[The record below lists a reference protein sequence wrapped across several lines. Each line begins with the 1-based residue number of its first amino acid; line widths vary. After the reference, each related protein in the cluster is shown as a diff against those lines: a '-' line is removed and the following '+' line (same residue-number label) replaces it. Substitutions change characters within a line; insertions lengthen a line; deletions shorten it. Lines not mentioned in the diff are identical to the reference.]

1 MATKSK
7 KPDNK
12 VQASGGDQGGRSK
25 GSSKKLSFFGGF
37 VFVYL
42 CPRFFLPCG
51 VLLSTRSLDDFRSVV
66 EVKSLILL
74 RPMLEWMLLGF
85 GVI

>member
-37 VFVYL
+37 VFVL
-42 CPRFFLPCG
+42 PLSLLFLAM
-51 VLLSTRSLDDFRSVV
+51 RSPIIYSQ
-66 EVKSLILL
+66 S
-74 RPMLEWMLLGF
+74 
-85 GVI
+85 